1 MNKPKVHITKTK
13 ETEGYSAT
21 TKINNDFIATEG
33 DSFED
38 LKANILE
45 ALNLSFEDSHINF
58 SIDDI
63 GFNYDLASFFE
74 FYKVI
79 NAKALSE
86 RIEMNQSLLAQYIRG
101 TKKPS
106 KKQTN
111 RILKGVQ
118 KIGKELSEVN
128 FLL

>member
-1 MNKPKVHITKTK
+1 MNKPKVHITITK

-38 LKANILE
+38 LKVNILE

-63 GFNYDLASFFE
+63 SFNYDLASFFE

-86 RIEMNQSLLAQYIRG
+86 RIGMNQSLLAQYIRG

-106 KKQTN
+106 EKQTN